1 MQDEPSADEPF
12 FHQPSASVRFWVPMT
27 GEPSVAASVGAS
39 TLRYR
44 FHLGASD
51 VELVGLY
58 VAHAPSLHD
67 AVRRRLSAGSREPVM
82 LRDADF

>member
-1 MQDEPSADEPF
+1 MQQETSVDEPF
-12 FHQPSASVRFWVPMT
+12 FHQPSASVRFWVPIE
-27 GEPSVAASVGAS
+27 GSPAVAASVGAS

-51 VELVGLY
+51 VELVGVYL
-58 VAHAPSLHD
+58 AHLPSLHD